1 MIRYINKRFA
11 NVADYEAYIKK
22 AVEARLNG
30 KAINM
35 TSWNSEVV
43 TKFKTLMNEEVLND
57 IIDTLVDETK
67 YWGTEYLERKYA

>member
-35 TSWNSEVV
+35 TSWKSEVV